1 MITINRRDIYKVYYE
16 ERRMIMQKDKLIK
29 IGGIVLTL
37 AGAGISLATSMLE
50 DKKLDAK
57 VTEKVAEALSKND

>member
-1 MITINRRDIYKVYYE
+1 MKKGE
-16 ERRMIMQKDKLIK
+16 CKMQKDKLIK

-57 VTEKVAEALSKND
+57 VTEKVAEALTKNE

>member
-1 MITINRRDIYKVYYE
+1 
-16 ERRMIMQKDKLIK
+16 MQKDKLIK
-29 IGGIVLTL
+29 IGGVILTI
-37 AGAGISLATSMLE
+37 AGAGISLATSMLQ

>member
-1 MITINRRDIYKVYYE
+1 
-16 ERRMIMQKDKLIK
+16 MQKDKLIK
-29 IGGIVLTL
+29 IGGVILTI

-50 DKKLDAK
+50 DRKLDAK

>member
-1 MITINRRDIYKVYYE
+1 
-16 ERRMIMQKDKLIK
+16 MQKDKLIK

-50 DKKLDAK
+50 YKKLDAK

>member
-1 MITINRRDIYKVYYE
+1 
-16 ERRMIMQKDKLIK
+16 MQKDKLIK
-29 IGGIVLTL
+29 IGGVILTL

>member
-16 ERRMIMQKDKLIK
+16 ERRMIMQKDKLMK
-29 IGGIVLTL
+29 LGGIVLTL

-57 VTEKVAEALSKND
+57 VTEKVAEALSKE

>member
-1 MITINRRDIYKVYYE
+1 
-16 ERRMIMQKDKLIK
+16 MQKDKLIK
-29 IGGIVLTL
+29 IGGVILTI

-57 VTEKVAEALSKND
+57 VTEKVAEALSEND

>member
-1 MITINRRDIYKVYYE
+1 MFTSYIMKKGE
-16 ERRMIMQKDKLIK
+16 CKMQKDKLIK

-57 VTEKVAEALSKND
+57 VTEKVAEALTKNE

>member
-1 MITINRRDIYKVYYE
+1 
-16 ERRMIMQKDKLIK
+16 MQKDKLIK
-29 IGGIVLTL
+29 IGGVILTI

-57 VTEKVAEALSKND
+57 VTEKVADALFKERLKEGMSQ

>member
-1 MITINRRDIYKVYYE
+1 
-16 ERRMIMQKDKLIK
+16 MQKDKLIK
-29 IGGIVLTL
+29 IGGVILTI

-57 VTEKVAEALSKND
+57 VTEKVADALFKERLREGRSQ

>member
-1 MITINRRDIYKVYYE
+1 
-16 ERRMIMQKDKLIK
+16 MQKDKLMK
-29 IGGIVLTL
+29 LGGIVLTL

>member
-1 MITINRRDIYKVYYE
+1 
-16 ERRMIMQKDKLIK
+16 MQEDKLMK

-37 AGAGISLATSMLE
+37 AGAGISVATSILE

-57 VTEKVAEALSKND
+57 VTEKVAEALTKNE

>member
-1 MITINRRDIYKVYYE
+1 
-16 ERRMIMQKDKLIK
+16 MQKDKLIK
-29 IGGIVLTL
+29 IGGGILTL

-57 VTEKVAEALSKND
+57 VTEKVAEALSKE

>member
-1 MITINRRDIYKVYYE
+1 MR
-16 ERRMIMQKDKLIK
+16 KDKLIK
-29 IGGIVLTL
+29 IGGVILTI

-50 DKKLDAK
+50 DRKLDAK

>member
-1 MITINRRDIYKVYYE
+1 
-16 ERRMIMQKDKLIK
+16 MQKDKLIK
-29 IGGIVLTL
+29 IGGVILTI

-57 VTEKVAEALSKND
+57 VTEKVAEALSKE

>member
-1 MITINRRDIYKVYYE
+1 
-16 ERRMIMQKDKLIK
+16 MQKDKLIK
-29 IGGIVLTL
+29 IGGVILTL

-57 VTEKVAEALSKND
+57 VTEKVAEALPKND

>member
-1 MITINRRDIYKVYYE
+1 
-16 ERRMIMQKDKLIK
+16 MQKDKLIK
-29 IGGIVLTL
+29 TGGVILTL

-57 VTEKVAEALSKND
+57 VTERVADALFKERLREGMSQ

>member
-1 MITINRRDIYKVYYE
+1 
-16 ERRMIMQKDKLIK
+16 MQKDKLIK

-37 AGAGISLATSMLE
+37 AGAGISVATSELE

-57 VTEKVAEALSKND
+57 VAEKVAEALTKNE

>member
-1 MITINRRDIYKVYYE
+1 
-16 ERRMIMQKDKLIK
+16 MQKDKLMK
-29 IGGIVLTL
+29 LGGIVLTL
-37 AGAGISLATSMLE
+37 AGAGISLATSRLE

>member
-1 MITINRRDIYKVYYE
+1 
-16 ERRMIMQKDKLIK
+16 MQKDKLIK
-29 IGGIVLTL
+29 LGGVILTI

>member
-1 MITINRRDIYKVYYE
+1 
-16 ERRMIMQKDKLIK
+16 MQKDKLIK
-29 IGGIVLTL
+29 IGGVILTL
-37 AGAGISLATSMLE
+37 AGAGISLATNMLE

>member
-1 MITINRRDIYKVYYE
+1 
-16 ERRMIMQKDKLIK
+16 MQKDKSIK

-37 AGAGISLATSMLE
+37 AGAGVSLATSILE

-57 VTEKVAEALSKND
+57 VTEKVAEALTKNE

>member
-1 MITINRRDIYKVYYE
+1 
-16 ERRMIMQKDKLIK
+16 MQKDKLIK
-29 IGGIVLTL
+29 IGGVILTI

-57 VTEKVAEALSKND
+57 VTEKVAEALSNND

>member
-1 MITINRRDIYKVYYE
+1 
-16 ERRMIMQKDKLIK
+16 MQKDKLIK
-29 IGGIVLTL
+29 IGGVILTI